1 MPPPF
6 RMAGWRGTRG
16 GCIPATGNLKAP
28 EHKAGKSEGNTGMS
42 DVTIYH
48 NPRCTKSRQTLELLR
63 SRGVEPTVVEYLKT
77 PPGAGELKAILGK
90 LGKGPRDILRSK
102 EAAEAGIAK
111 DLDGDALIAALS
123 ANPAAIE
130 RPIVVKGDKARLGR
144 PPESV
149 LEIL

>member
-1 MPPPF
+1 
-6 RMAGWRGTRG
+6 
-16 GCIPATGNLKAP
+16 
-28 EHKAGKSEGNTGMS
+28 MS
-42 DVTIYH
+42 NITIYH

-77 PPGAGELKAILGK
+77 PPTPAELKAILDK
-90 LGKGPRDILRSK
+90 LGKGPRDILRAK

-130 RPIVVKGDKARLGR
+130 RPIVVTGDKARVGR

>member
-1 MPPPF
+1 M
-6 RMAGWRGTRG
+6 
-16 GCIPATGNLKAP
+16 
-28 EHKAGKSEGNTGMS
+28 AGKSEGNTGMS

-77 PPGAGELKAILGK
+77 PPAPAELKAILAK
-90 LGKGPRDILRSK
+90 LGKGPRDILRAK

-111 DLDGDALIAALS
+111 DLDGDALIDALS

-130 RPIVVKGDKARLGR
+130 RPIVVTGDKARVGR